1 MFRNQKRNLLC
12 IFEKLQLRRDKI
24 DVAKFIKCEEAKSK
38 GRVTSPGYPTASPAR
53 KT

>member
-1 MFRNQKRNLLC
+1 MQIEAC
-12 IFEKLQLRRDKI
+12 IFEKPQLRRDKI

-38 GRVTSPGYPTASPAR
+38 GRVTSPGRRHLSPTASPAR